1 MVVSWPGGALDSLV
15 RAQVEVELG
24 GVGDADVHRGSGG
37 DVPALAAL
45 LLLVGAEQPG
55 VVTLLHHDERDAG
68 LVVCLELK
76 WIKVN
81 IKVWHEF

>member
-1 MVVSWPGGALDSLV
+1 MGTEIEVKLCRVSDP
-15 RAQVEVELG
+15 
-24 GVGDADVHRGSGG
+24 DVHGGPGG

-68 LVVCLELK
+68 LVVSLK
-76 WIKVN
+76 LNKDKLRSDGTFN
-81 IKVWHEF
+81 

>member
-1 MVVSWPGGALDSLV
+1 MMGAEIEVKLCRVSDP
-15 RAQVEVELG
+15 
-24 GVGDADVHRGSGG
+24 DVHCRPGG

-55 VVTLLHHDERDAG
+55 VVTLLHHDECDAG

-76 WIKVN
+76 WIMVN
-81 IKVWHEF
+81 IKVWHEV